1 MIITSHPA
9 YPSAQQAA
17 EQKKL
22 SIYAYLEQLVEATA
36 RDRQL
41 QDRIAK
47 YHCLKKGIFLSS
59 LKC

>member
-1 MIITSHPA
+1 MIIKSHPA
-9 YPSAQQAA
+9 YPSARQAA

-41 QDRIAK
+41 KVKSAK
-47 YHCLKKGIFLSS
+47 YHSLS
-59 LKC
+59 LKDIY